1 MSTVSVVTPWLDH
14 PELIPDYEETV
25 RSADEVVIVDNGSE
39 PEESAAI
46 VRMLQ
51 RLGYPAKHRYL
62 HLHENAWFSGPVNRG
77 IGATSGDIVIALNN
91 DVRAPADWIEA
102 VRREVAGPGI
112 YGPSASRRSVDGVV
126 IPYVE
131 GWCVA
136 ATRET
141 WDRLGGFDA
150 AAYERPYWED
160 VDLSFRAMTL
170 GIPLYRTDWHID
182 HLSNTTS
189 AQTPGAYEHSEQNR
203 VTFESRVREFLSQ
216 KEDAHEPTAQ
226 VPAVA

>member
-25 RSADEVVIVDNGSE
+25 RLADEVVIIDNGSD
-39 PEESAAI
+39 EEISAGI
-46 VRMLQ
+46 VKMMTH
-51 RLGYPAKHRYL
+51 LGYPERHRYL
-62 HLHENAWFSGPVNRG
+62 HQSKNEWFSGPMNRG
-77 IGATSGDIVIALNN
+77 IAAATGDVIVALNN
-91 DVRAPADWIEA
+91 DVKAPSEWIEA
-102 VRREVAGPGI
+102 VRREVTGSGI
-112 YGPSASRRSVDGVV
+112 YGPSASRRTVDGVV

-203 VTFESRVREFLSQ
+203 VTFESRVREFLSK
-216 KEDAHEPTAQ
+216 KEVAHESTAQ